1 MKILNIL
8 FFYKKEITQHSLN
21 LLVA

>member
-8 FFYKKEITQHSLN
+8 YLYKKEITQQSFN